1 MTAARLVARC
11 VSGLETVVIEE
22 ILAAGLGTI
31 TRAGHRSVEFA
42 ADRPGPGVL
51 RLRTADDVFLV
62 AGRAPDVGHTRDGL
76 GALAGLA
83 RSVDARRLI
92 RARRELGGAA
102 GPGGKT
108 GIAGIEVSA
117 SFLGRRNFNRYDAE
131 DAVGAVLAER
141 LGVPYHSR
149 RGGAPPPD
157 GCAGWRL
164 VLDGVH
170 ACLMARVAARP
181 LHRRDYKRRTIPGTL
196 HPPVAAA
203 MARLA
208 GPRPGELVVDPCCGA
223 GTLLIEAAQAQPLA
237 RLHGFDLD
245 PRALAAA
252 RANAEGA
259 EGAGGAEGA
268 AGIVLRRAD
277 AARLPL
283 PDGSVDA
290 VVCNPPWGGQVAPG
304 GGLAAAPGR
313 WWAEVARVLRPE
325 GRAVVLVPDTAALGV
340 AIRHGLL
347 PGHLRHL
354 SVSGAHPHVAVL
366 TKKKD

>member
-22 ILAAGLGTI
+22 ILTAGLGTI
-31 TRAGHRSVEFA
+31 TRVGHRSVEFA
-42 ADRPGPGVL
+42 ADRLGPEILG
-51 RLRTADDVFLV
+51 LRTADDVFLV
-62 AGRAPDVGHTRDGL
+62 AARGPDVGHTRDGL
-76 GALAGLA
+76 RALGGLA
-83 RSVDARRLI
+83 RAVDARRL
-92 RARRELGGAA
+92 AHDRRRLGG
-102 GPGGKT
+102 GE
-108 GIAGIEVSA
+108 IAGVEVSA

-131 DAVGAVLAER
+131 DAVGVVLAGR

-149 RGGAPPPD
+149 RGGAPPPE
-157 GCAGWRL
+157 GYAGFRL
-164 VLDGVH
+164 VLDGAH
-170 ACLMARVAARP
+170 ATLMARVAARP
-181 LHRRDYKRRTIPGTL
+181 LHRRDYKRQTIPGTL

-223 GTLLIEAAQAQPLA
+223 GTLLIEAGRLEPRA

-245 PRALAAA
+245 PGALDAA
-252 RANAEGA
+252 RANAGP
-259 EGAGGAEGA
+259 G

-283 PDGSVDA
+283 PDGGVDV

-325 GRAVVLVPDTAALGV
+325 GRAVVLIPDTAALAV
-340 AIRHGLL
+340 AIRYGLL
-347 PGHLRHL
+347 PGHLRHV

-366 TKKKD
+366 TRQAG

>member
-31 TRAGHRSVEFA
+31 THVGHRSVEFA
-42 ADRPGPGVL
+42 ADRLDAGVFG
-51 RLRTADDVFLV
+51 LRTADDVFLV
-62 AGRAPDVGHTRDGL
+62 ACRRPDAGHTKEAL
-76 GALAGLA
+76 GALGELA
-83 RSVDARRLI
+83 RGVDLRRLL
-92 RARRELGGAA
+92 RDRRRLGG
-102 GPGGKT
+102 GGE
-108 GIAGIEVSA
+108 IAGIEVSA

-131 DAVGAVLAER
+131 DAVGVVLAER

-149 RGGAPPPD
+149 RGGAPPPE
-157 GCAGWRL
+157 GYAGWRL
-164 VLDGVH
+164 VLDGTH
-170 ACLMARVAARP
+170 ATLLARVASRP

-208 GPRPGELVVDPCCGA
+208 APRPGELVVDPCCGA
-223 GTLLIEAAQAQPLA
+223 GTLLIEAGRVQPHA

-245 PRALAAA
+245 PGALAAA
-252 RANAEGA
+252 RANAGPE
-259 EGAGGAEGA
+259 

-283 PDGSVDA
+283 PDGSVDV

-325 GRAVVLVPDTAALGV
+325 GRAVVLVPDTAALAT
-340 AIRHGLL
+340 AIRYGLL
-347 PGHLRHL
+347 PGHLRHV

-366 TKKKD
+366 TRAANRKGHKG